1 MASLRY
7 NDTIP
12 MKKVAILFAVDSFAD
27 PTLPAAPFA
36 EADASALASALEALG
51 FAGENRTLL
60 LGSAATKTTVESRL
74 RKLAKQVGQGDEVLF
89 FYTGL
94 GFATEGRGYLA
105 CRDTDPQDLTQTSL
119 AVADLANLFRAA
131 GCRAALFLDAGSA
144 PIAKRSAGGIEP
156 VLSNGELRELFGRA
170 PSLRC
175 FLACLPGEASHPAVA
190 LKHRAWGWHL
200 IEAFTGS
207 APDALRHGCLT
218 DNSLQSYLE
227 RELPRTLRK
236 VLSVPASQSPALFGG
251 GGERVL
257 ADLRPVLALKQ
268 SSDGVDPQQLRRV
281 IFRTETRGKVKDL
294 AGYQKGHRIPD
305 QVTPSAEKFVARI
318 AADDVR
324 GDVEETFNTL
334 REQMG
339 FKRKDLEAAAER
351 DGQGFVRT
359 PVFDYTVAVSLDPA
373 DPTEVVWRREVG
385 HIQDPALIRGPG
397 FQAVFGTTFDTLIFE
412 FTAPVDIAELV
423 DRLEEEPIPGV
434 HVRSSIDASGCE
446 ITLDGFAG
454 AIQVQADRLTITG
467 RSATAAALV
476 DQFFEFQ
483 RRFSQAMDLP
493 ALKG

>member
-1 MASLRY
+1 
-7 NDTIP
+7 
-12 MKKVAILFAVDSFAD
+12 MKKVAILIAVDSFAD
-27 PTLPAAPFA
+27 PTLPAVPFA

-51 FAGENRTLL
+51 FGGDNRTLL
-60 LGSAATKTTVESRL
+60 LGSAATKTTIESRL
-74 RKLAKQVGQGDEVLF
+74 RKLARQLGQGDEVLF
-89 FYTGL
+89 FYGGL
-94 GFATEGRGYLA
+94 GFTSSGRGFLT
-105 CRDTDPQDLTQTSL
+105 CRDTEPQDLPQTSL
-119 AVADLANLFRAA
+119 AVGDLANLFRAA
-131 GCRAALFLDAGSA
+131 GCRAALFLDAGAASMA
-144 PIAKRSAGGIEP
+144 ESPPEGIEGG
-156 VLSNGELRELFGRA
+156 LSNGELRELFGA
-170 PSLRC
+170 NSSLRC
-175 FLACLPGEASHPAVA
+175 FLACQPGEASHPAAA

-200 IEAFTGS
+200 IEAFTGG
-207 APDALRHGCLT
+207 APDALRDGRLT
-218 DNSLQSYLE
+218 DGALRSYIE

-236 VLSVPASQSPALFGG
+236 VLSVPTSQTPALFGAD
-251 GGERVL
+251 GERVL
-257 ADLRPVLALKQ
+257 ADLRPVLALKGT
-268 SSDGVDPQQLRRV
+268 SDGVDLQQLRRV

-318 AADDVR
+318 AVDDVR

-359 PVFDYTVAVSLDPA
+359 PVFDYTVGVSLDST
-373 DPTEVVWRREVG
+373 DPTEVVWRREVS
-385 HIQDPALIRGPG
+385 HIQDPALIRGPA

-412 FTAPVDIAELV
+412 FTAPLDVAELV
-423 DRLEEEPIPGV
+423 DRLEEDPISGV
-434 HVRSSIDASGCE
+434 HVRSSIDASTCE

-454 AIQVQADRLTITG
+454 AIHVHADRLTITG

-483 RRFSQAMDLP
+483 RRFSQAIDLP